1 MNTFKDNSID
11 KLYMDSINS
20 RLSQDAKK
28 ARIAILNFSIDQ
40 KKPFNI
46 IEDKTAEIDV
56 VLQELIDRQAMIV
69 SEDGNVDFI
78 FPVST
83 KPTQHKVSLQDGREF
98 FAMCAIDALGSAFTF
113 DCATKINSVCAHCNE
128 PVAIEVRN
136 GSVAYV
142 SCNELRA
149 LHVDLNKSDDWS
161 GSC

>member
-1 MNTFKDNSID
+1 MNTFKDYSVD
-11 KLYMDSINS
+11 KLYIDSIAS
-20 RLSQDAKK
+20 RLSQEAKE
-28 ARIAILNFSIDQ
+28 ARIAIMNFSIDN

-56 VLQELIDRQAMIV
+56 VLQELIDQQAMIV
-69 SEDGNVDFI
+69 GEDSNVDFV

-113 DCATKINSVCAHCNE
+113 DCAIKINSVCAHCNE
-128 PVAIEVRN
+128 PVVVEVRN
-136 GSVAYV
+136 GSIAYA
-142 SCNELRA
+142 SSNELRA